1 MAEEQAQERTEAATP
16 RRLEKAREEG
26 QVARSRDFAMAVLML
41 VASLGVIA
49 SAERLLRLFGELM
62 RFNFRLER
70 SLLFDS
76 SSLVSHLGGSIWQAA
91 VAVVPLLA
99 LLFLAS
105 LLGPLAI
112 GGWSVSSKALMPRFN
127 RLDPFAGLKRMFAMR
142 AWVDLLKALAKFLFV
157 TAMTLWLLYRWR
169 SAFHTL
175 GDLPLRPAIGEA
187 LHLLGVSFVVL
198 CSSLVLIGLADI
210 PWQLFEYQK
219 QLKMTKQDVRE
230 EAKESEG
237 KPEVKGRIRQLQREF
252 ARNRMMAEVP
262 TADVIITNPTH
273 FAVALRYDA
282 ERMGAPR
289 LVAKGSDA
297 LAMKIREIAQ
307 EHGVPIV
314 ELPALARAIHH
325 HTEINQE
332 IPAGLYLGVAQV
344 LAYIFQLRRQQ
355 QSGGKKP
362 TPPQEVPIPDELRRD

>member
-41 VASLGVIA
+41 VASLGVVA
-49 SAERLLRLFGELM
+49 AAERLLRLFADLM
-62 RFNFRLER
+62 RANFRLER

-76 SSLVSHLGGSIWQAA
+76 SSLASQLGGSIWQAA
-91 VAVVPLLA
+91 IAVGPLLA

-127 RLDPFAGLKRMFAMR
+127 RLDPVAGLKRMFALR
-142 AWVDLLKALAKFLFV
+142 AWVDLLKALTKFLFV
-157 TAMTLWLLYRWR
+157 TAITLWLLYRWR

-198 CSSLVLIGLADI
+198 CGSLVLIGLADI

-282 ERMGAPR
+282 EQMGAPR

-307 EHGVPIV
+307 EHSVPIV
-314 ELPALARAIHH
+314 ELPALARAIYH
-325 HTEINQE
+325 HTELNRE

-355 QSGGKKP
+355 PGGKKP
-362 TPPQEVPIPDELRRD
+362 TPPQEVPIPDELRHD